1 MTKTY
6 FLLINFFF
14 FFGIANLS
22 AQFTTSQ
29 NGSHIWHPGKVGI
42 GYDQAIGVL
51 DIYESAANNG
61 TTLRLNAAT
70 GIKPNI
76 EFCIDGQTQGNIRIN
91 TASRPQLQFQVG
103 PNYKV
108 AMTLNEDGTIGV
120 GNASPQAEMD
130 ILAAQNWNL
139 KLDNSDGSTNP
150 WFLGA
155 SHGSWQAGDNKFMIS
170 PSLSALQ
177 AALVIDRQGN
187 MGIGTLNPSE
197 RLTVNG
203 LILSEGVQVIKDVP
217 KADYVFADDYRLRSL
232 EETETYIKEHKHLPN
247 VPSAES
253 FAENGY
259 SLGEMDNLLLEKI
272 EELTL
277 YLIQQ
282 NKEIKSLKKE
292 NARLLK
298 KIKQLK

>member
-1 MTKTY
+1 MLKTC

-14 FFGIANLS
+14 LFGLS
-22 AQFTTSQ
+22 TLWAQFTESQ
-29 NGSHIWHPGKVGI
+29 NGLHTWYPGKVGI

-61 TTLRLNAAT
+61 TTLRLNAAI

-91 TASRPQLQFQVG
+91 TGNRPQLQFQVG

-108 AMTLNEDGTIGV
+108 AMTLNEDGTIGI
-120 GNASPQAEMD
+120 GNAAPQAKLD
-130 ILAAQNWNL
+130 ILAKQNWNL
-139 KLDNSDGSTNP
+139 KFDNSDGSSNP
-150 WFLGA
+150 WFMGS

-170 PSLSALQ
+170 PSLSAVQ
-177 AALVIDRQGN
+177 AALVIDRDGN
-187 MGIGTLNPSE
+187 MGIGSLSPTE

-203 LILSEGVQVIKDVP
+203 LILSEGIKVIKDVP
-217 KADYVFADDYRLRSL
+217 KADYVFEDNYPLRSL
-232 EETETYIKEHKHLPN
+232 EETEAYIKKHHHLPN

-253 FAENGY
+253 FQENGY
-259 SLGEMDNLLLEKI
+259 QLGEMDNLLLEKI

-277 YLIQQ
+277 YLIDQ
-282 NKEIKSLKKE
+282 NKEIKALQKE
-292 NARLLK
+292 NAQLRKEIKKLK
-298 KIKQLK
+298 